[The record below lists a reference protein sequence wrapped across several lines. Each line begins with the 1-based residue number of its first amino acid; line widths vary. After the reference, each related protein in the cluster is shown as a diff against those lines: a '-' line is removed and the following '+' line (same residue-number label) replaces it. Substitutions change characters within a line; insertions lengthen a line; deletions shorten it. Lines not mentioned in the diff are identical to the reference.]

1 MNLIAIKDLA
11 HELESLLDAAR
22 QHKLA
27 IDSAIID
34 VILEGGD
41 TLKKFVGAISAQ
53 LGGTNAG
60 SEILIPTLGLIG
72 RVKAILADPSA
83 PRAVAPAPVAAPE
96 SVAAPTLTFA
106 EPVETPKPVDPPK
119 TPEPAKAA
127 VPANSSAQA
136 GPAGSVK
143 VDTRKLDSLIDL
155 VGELVISQTMVIQNP
170 RVSSLQSQTLTR
182 NLAQLRRITN
192 ELQRTT
198 MSLRMVPIRATFQKM
213 TRLVRDLAAKQGK
226 QMQLVRNGEEQH
238 RRGTRGAACPH
249 DPQRRRPRLRAAR
262 GARRAGKSAGRHD
275 PSARLSQ
282 RRKYRHS
289 NPGRREWTEQ
299 GQAARESS
307 RARRGERG
315 RGACGQG
322 NLQLIFAPG
331 FSTAEAIID
340 ISGRG
345 LGMDVVRRNIE
356 KANHERP
363 LDDGITA
370 ALASVDK
377 PLEDYIRSA
386 EGIIALAAKDRAAA
400 EAQWPAFSETF
411 SQLEVA
417 MGRTGDTVEASVKN
431 VSTASNALVTQF
443 RITVVTT
450 LVLAVVSFS
459 LLSWFITR
467 GIVTGLDR
475 IGRQLDLGARQLT
488 ESSREVSHSSQTLA
502 ESASEQAASLEE
514 TSASLEEI
522 SAMTKRN
529 GESASNGKNLGRE
542 ARDSASSGMERLG
555 ELTRTLNSIES
566 ATGEMQTA
574 VQEMQTSSQEIA
586 KIIKTID
593 EIAFQT
599 NLLALNA
606 AVEAARAG
614 EAGMG
619 FAVVADEVRALAQR
633 SAQAAKDTSEKIES
647 AVKRSELGGA
657 ASAKVVRS
665 LTEVEATAQT
675 IQQVFT
681 GIVGQIKSLDEV
693 ISQIAAASQEQTQG
707 IGEVN
712 MAVSQMDKV
721 TQSNA
726 ASAEEN
732 ASAATVLNSQA
743 ARCSSPFTT
752 CTRSSPAMPRARP
765 AHLPMS
771 PAHRCLAVTMVSPR
785 SANEQN
791 RRGQNPRH
799 PGNSKPS

>member
-1 MNLIAIKDLA
+1 MNLSIRKKILLLVANALVLLIAFAGIVSWQFSRINANKETIALTSEALRDQMQADMMHDALRADVLSALHAAATKDQSAAIEVVKDLTEHA
-11 HELESLLDAAR
+11 E
-22 QHKLA
+22 
-27 IDSAIID
+27 
-34 VILEGGD
+34 
-41 TLKKFVGAISAQ
+41 TF
-53 LGGTNAG
+53 
-60 SEILIPTLGLIG
+60 
-72 RVKAILADPSA
+72 
-83 PRAVAPAPVAAPE
+83 RA
-96 SVAAPTLTFA
+96 SV
-106 EPVETPKPVDPPK
+106 
-119 TPEPAKAA
+119 
-127 VPANSSAQA
+127 
-136 GPAGSVK
+136 
-143 VDTRKLDSLIDL
+143 
-155 VGELVISQTMVIQNP
+155 
-170 RVSSLQSQTLTR
+170 
-182 NLAQLRRITN
+182 
-192 ELQRTT
+192 
-198 MSLRMVPIRATFQKM
+198 
-213 TRLVRDLAAKQGK
+213 
-226 QMQLVRNGEEQH
+226 
-238 RRGTRGAACPH
+238 
-249 DPQRRRPRLRAAR
+249 
-262 GARRAGKSAGRHD
+262 
-275 PSARLSQ
+275 
-282 RRKYRHS
+282 
-289 NPGRREWTEQ
+289 
-299 GQAARESS
+299 
-307 RARRGERG
+307 
-315 RGACGQG
+315 
-322 NLQLIFAPG
+322 
-331 FSTAEAIID
+331 
-340 ISGRG
+340 
-345 LGMDVVRRNIE
+345 
-356 KANHERP
+356 KANHERT
-363 LDDGITA
+363 LDDSITA

-377 PLEDYIRSA
+377 PLEDYIKGA
-386 EGIIALAAKDRAAA
+386 ESIIALAAKDRVAA
-400 EAQWPAFSETF
+400 EAQWPVFSETF

-417 MGRTGDTVEASVKN
+417 MGRTGDTVEASVKT

-450 LVLAVVSFS
+450 LVLAVLSLA
-459 LLSWFITR
+459 LLSWFITG

-475 IGRQLDLGARQLT
+475 IGRQLDVGARQLT

-542 ARDSASSGMERLG
+542 ARESASSGMERLG
-555 ELTRTLNSIES
+555 ELTRTLNSIKS

-586 KIIKTID
+586 KIIRTID
-593 EIAFQT
+593 EIAFQS

-732 ASAATVLNSQA
+732 ASAATVPNSQA
-743 ARCSSPFTT
+743 ATVLQSIQDLRTIVTGEAAEVTIAASNEFSPLAFD
-752 CTRSSPAMPRARP
+752 RPNGSAVFGGKPKASRAK
-765 AHLPMS
+765 
-771 PAHRCLAVTMVSPR
+771 AVAAEEFHTLLT
-785 SANEQN
+785 N
-791 RRGQNPRH
+791 R
-799 PGNSKPS
+799 